1 MGLSM
6 SGEGLLGSGHYKAE
20 DGTSAPA
27 VTPSLAQCL
36 TSWGHIRA
44 AVTLAQGGWPGL
56 GPGGSGL

>member
-20 DGTSAPA
+20 DGTLVPA

-36 TSWGHIRA
+36 TS
-44 AVTLAQGGWPGL
+44 
-56 GPGGSGL
+56 